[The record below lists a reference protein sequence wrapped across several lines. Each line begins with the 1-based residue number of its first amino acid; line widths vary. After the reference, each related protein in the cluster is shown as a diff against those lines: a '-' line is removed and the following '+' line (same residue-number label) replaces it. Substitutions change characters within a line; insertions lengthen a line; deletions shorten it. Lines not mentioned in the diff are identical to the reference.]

1 MTKGKGGKL
10 DTFFC
15 GSLFLDCRKAYA
27 CISSPLTYISSLPNT
42 LTTPLTNFHPHPP
55 IMFSKV
61 TASSMPSE
69 TPHPFYPIGVEI
81 AGYLANDKDTMTLF
95 GIALAGL
102 AVICSATW
110 TIVSR
115 VSPGLR
121 TRDKLTI
128 LWFISS
134 RPLPSQTYSVQANAC
149 QQPALSTS
157 SSRATSPLII
167 PAWHPRQTSSGRCGR
182 NTPTQTR
189 DTSLQTHSSCV
200 WRLSL
205 RLVPSQTQT
214 TPLIILPEPS

>member
-1 MTKGKGGKL
+1 
-10 DTFFC
+10 
-15 GSLFLDCRKAYA
+15 
-27 CISSPLTYISSLPNT
+27 
-42 LTTPLTNFHPHPP
+42 
-55 IMFSKV
+55 MFGNG
-61 TASSMPSE
+61 TASSMLSE

-81 AGYLANDKDTMTLF
+81 AGYLANDKDTMTLL

-110 TIVSR
+110 TIVSA

-128 LWFISS
+128 LWFVSS
-134 RPLPSQTYSVQANAC
+134 KFLFPQTHSVQANTC
-149 QQPALSTS
+149 HQPAPSTS

-189 DTSLQTHSSCV
+189 DTSPQTHSSCV

-205 RLVPSQTQT
+205 RLV
-214 TPLIILPEPS
+214 LPKHKLRL

>member
-1 MTKGKGGKL
+1 M
-10 DTFFC
+10 
-15 GSLFLDCRKAYA
+15 SSFL
-27 CISSPLTYISSLPNT
+27 NT

-55 IMFSKV
+55 IMFGNA
-61 TASSMPSE
+61 TASSMLSE

-95 GIALAGL
+95 GVALTGL
-102 AVICSATW
+102 AVICGATW

-121 TRDKLTI
+121 IGDKLTI
-128 LWFISS
+128 LWFMSS
-134 RPLPSQTYSVQANAC
+134 RPLLSQTYSVQANAC

-182 NTPTQTR
+182 NTPSQTR
-189 DTSLQTHSSCV
+189 DISPQTHSSCV
-200 WRLSL
+200 WRLSR
-205 RLVPSQTQT
+205 RLV
-214 TPLIILPEPS
+214 LPKHKLYL